1 MGALLATGLVLQDG
15 LPGTGQLAFL
25 QAPSKDTTG
34 TRVCQGLWKKS
45 LVTQQ
50 NLLEKIPNCHKFT
63 TGLIKRQM
71 GFKNSV
77 K

>member
-1 MGALLATGLVLQDG
+1 MGYPEQDS
-15 LPGTGQLAFL
+15 LHFSRLHQRTQ
-25 QAPSKDTTG
+25 
-34 TRVCQGLWKKS
+34 QGLGSVRVFGKKS